1 MVGSKLLMR
10 ILIAILAATSA
21 LHCAQ
26 AGLSDLEALSLI
38 ESGGNDRAVGGA
50 GEVSRF
56 QILPKVWR
64 SYTKSREYQ
73 SRWLAAE
80 VARRHLGVLRDGFAR
95 ETGRHA
101 NDFDIY
107 VMWNAGLGYYR
118 QQGFDPRRVHRV
130 IKERAGRFVNLKR
143 YSPTVQPT
151 LASAQTW
158 PVASPPASSL
168 FPSR

>member
-1 MVGSKLLMR
+1 MR

-38 ESGGNDRAVGGA
+38 ESGGNDRAIGRA

-56 QILPKVWR
+56 QILPGVWR

-80 VARRHLGVLRDGFAR
+80 VARQHLGVLKDGFAR
-95 ETGRHA
+95 QTGRHA
-101 NDFDIY
+101 TDFDVY

-130 IKERAGRFVNLKR
+130 IRERAGRFVNLKR
-143 YSPTVQPT
+143 YSPMTQPT
-151 LASAQTW
+151 FASAGTW
-158 PVASPPASSL
+158 PVASRPDSSL
-168 FPSR
+168 LTPR